1 MLRLRKGPDWQA
13 VYPFASQFATI
24 DGQQMHYVDDGR
36 GPTLLL
42 VHGNPTW
49 SFHWRELI
57 LALRSKQRLV
67 APDHIGCG
75 LSDKPQK
82 YDFRLA
88 RHIENLVEFIEK
100 RDLSDITLLAQDWG
114 GAIGLG
120 AALARPERFSRF
132 VLFNTAAFRSTWMPW
147 RIRLCRAPF
156 LGAFAIRGMNAFVR
170 AALRMAVE
178 KRERLTAAVRTGI
191 AAPYDTWSNR
201 VAIDRFV
208 KDIPLSPRHP
218 SYETLK
224 RIEEGLPRLAD
235 KPFQFIWGMRD
246 WCFTP
251 AFLNR
256 FLEFFPHAEVHRLEN
271 AGHWVVEDALER
283 VVPLVERF
291 IANRSPA
298 HTIDAE
304 GPALQSPGRSPGNST
319 TNPIHKG
326 PTGRD

>member
-1 MLRLRKGPDWQA
+1 
-13 VYPFASQFATI
+13 
-24 DGQQMHYVDDGR
+24 MHYLDEGN
-36 GPTLLL
+36 GQTLLL

-57 LALRSKQRLV
+57 VALRGKLRLV

-75 LSDKPQK
+75 LSDKPQQ
-82 YDFRLA
+82 YSYRLA
-88 RHIENLVEFIEK
+88 RHVDNLIEFIEK
-100 RDLSDITLLAQDWG
+100 LNLADITLLAQDWG

-120 AALARPERFSRF
+120 AAIARPDRFARF

-147 RIRLCRAPF
+147 RIGVCRTPL
-156 LGAFAIRGMNAFVR
+156 LGTLAVRGLNAFVR

-178 KRERLTAAVRTGI
+178 KGDRLTPAVRAGI

-201 VAIDRFV
+201 VAVDRFV
-208 KDIPLSPRHP
+208 KDIPMSPSHP

-251 AFLNR
+251 AFLDR
-256 FLEFFPHAEVHRLEN
+256 FVYFFPQAEVHRLAD
-271 AGHWVVEDALER
+271 AGHWVVEDAHEQIAS
-283 VVPLVERF
+283 LVAGFVR
-291 IANRSPA
+291 
-298 HTIDAE
+298 
-304 GPALQSPGRSPGNST
+304 GQS
-319 TNPIHKG
+319 
-326 PTGRD
+326 